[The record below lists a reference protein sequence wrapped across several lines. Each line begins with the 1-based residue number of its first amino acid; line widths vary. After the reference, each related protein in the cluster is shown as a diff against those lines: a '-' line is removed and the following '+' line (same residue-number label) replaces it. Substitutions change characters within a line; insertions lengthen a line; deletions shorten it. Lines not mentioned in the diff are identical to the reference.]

1 MLRMERNEHSDDAQD
16 RASFCAHQIAHLNG
30 FSARKS
36 GKLCI
41 FGLGDV
47 EESRKKRCS
56 PGLETLKD
64 HLCGHTI
71 ELLPEISEARSMPRV
86 GNSREIPYAVVGR
99 TNKVTITLF
108 V

>member
-1 MLRMERNEHSDDAQD
+1 MDLVPENRANCVYSDSVML
-16 RASFCAHQIAHLNG
+16 
-30 FSARKS
+30 KS
-36 GKLCI
+36 
-41 FGLGDV
+41 LG
-47 EESRKKRCS
+47 KRCS